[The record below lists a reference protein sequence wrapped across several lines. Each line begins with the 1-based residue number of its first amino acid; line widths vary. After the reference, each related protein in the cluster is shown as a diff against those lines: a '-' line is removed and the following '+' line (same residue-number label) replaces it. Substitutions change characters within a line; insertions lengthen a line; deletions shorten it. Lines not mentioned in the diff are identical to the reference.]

1 MENGGGREEAP
12 GAGAR
17 GALLVAPG
25 LTAGLPGIAVAMRS
39 GGGGVGSDC
48 PVEPPLSL
56 VEDPYFFW
64 GVLSFC
70 MPRILSSRSEMKA
83 SVGL

>member
-17 GALLVAPG
+17 GALLVVAPG

-39 GGGGVGSDC
+39 GGGSDC
-48 PVEPPLSL
+48 PVEPPLSW